1 MASSNRPPTARSAS
15 RAGLGL
21 TSSSRPLQHGLFSTA
36 SSSRTPSAGRV
47 GTAMPPSTARPGSR
61 GGSLT
66 PGGVLS
72 SQIKV
77 ADRPV
82 TQQGLSG
89 IKTAMKGPQRQIMDK
104 TYYLGVLRSK
114 TNELTTEIN
123 KLQEEV
129 EMYKQEKSVYLS
141 YEKRAEALAG
151 EIKDFQG
158 QLADYN
164 MVVDILNISTDM
176 AEVISHYSMLKVQN
190 DRDAQSIDKI
200 FTKRQAT
207 EKLIQDIDEDIQHEK
222 VVADDIMKYM
232 TQENQAKYMEMKAA
246 NEKLSQELVVQQ
258 QELDALNVKEESLR
272 AEIAHSGVKQKAV
285 KLYEEIHELKERR
298 DRMIAEDK
306 NMESPQEERER
317 LLKQVK
323 DDSQKIAIM
332 ERELAEVKEKTDYLK
347 KVIQRFD
354 TDLENH
360 QGEENWKY
368 KELKKREESMDNFL
382 ETSED
387 VKSQELERKAQIEA
401 NIVALLEHSSRNLNH
416 MKQISSVTNQELK
429 IMQED
434 LTFKSNEMQKSQSTA
449 KNLIT
454 ESQKLQMDLQ
464 KMELLEGKMVGELAS
479 LKDKIE
485 QTKAELEIY
494 NNLPALKAS
503 GEEKKKKLQDDKEK
517 LTKRNCAFKKI
528 MEHLNTEYETL
539 KKDLQENEIYSQL
552 TNLERKW
559 QHLEQNNFMMKEF
572 IAAKIQESDYQ
583 PIMKN
588 SRKLI
593 KEYNKAL
600 IEALQNTKN

>member
-1 MASSNRPPTARSAS
+1 MASGNRPPTARSAS
-15 RAGLGL
+15 RAGAGL
-21 TSSSRPLQHGLFSTA
+21 TSSSRPA
-36 SSSRTPSAGRV
+36 SSSRTPSAGRI

-129 EMYKQEKSVYLS
+129 EMYKQEKSIYLS

-164 MVVDILNISTDM
+164 MVVDILNTSTDM
-176 AEVISHYSMLKVQN
+176 AEVIRDYNMLKVQN
-190 DRDAQSIDKI
+190 DRDTQNIDKI
-200 FTKRQAT
+200 FTERQAT
-207 EKLIQDIDEDIQHEK
+207 EKLIQAVEEDIEREK
-222 VVADDIMKYM
+222 VVADDIMKDM
-232 TQENQAKYMEMKAA
+232 SQENQAKYLEIKAA

-272 AEIAHSGVKQKAV
+272 AEIAHSGVKQEAV
-285 KLYEEIHELKERR
+285 QLYEKLHELKERR

-306 NMESPQEERER
+306 NMESPQDERDR

-323 DDSQKIAIM
+323 DDSQKIASM
-332 ERELAEVKEKTDYLK
+332 ERQLAEVKEKIDYFK
-347 KVIQRFD
+347 KVIQRLD
-354 TDLENH
+354 TDLENYR
-360 QGEENWKY
+360 GEENWRY

-382 ETSED
+382 ATFEE
-387 VKSQELERKAQIEA
+387 VKNQELERKAQIEA

-416 MKQISSVTNQELK
+416 MKQISSVTNQDLK

-434 LTFKSNEMQKSQSTA
+434 LSFKSNEMQKSQSTA

-454 ESQKLQMDLQ
+454 ESQKLQLDLQ

-503 GEEKKKKLQDDKEK
+503 GEEKKKKLEDDKEK
-517 LTKRNCAFKKI
+517 LTKHSRAFKKI
-528 MEHLNTEYETL
+528 MELLNTEYEAL
-539 KKDLQENEIYSQL
+539 KKELQENETHSQL

-559 QHLEQNNFMMKEF
+559 QHHEQNNFMMKECILF
-572 IAAKIQESDYQ
+572 FKKQSFTHF
-583 PIMKN
+583 M
-588 SRKLI
+588 L
-593 KEYNKAL
+593 
-600 IEALQNTKN
+600 

>member
-1 MASSNRPPTARSAS
+1 MASSHRPPIARPSS
-15 RAGLGL
+15 RAGVGL
-21 TSSSRPLQHGLFSTA
+21 TARPA
-36 SSSRTPSAGRV
+36 SSSRTPSTTRI
-47 GTAMPPSTARPGSR
+47 GTGMPPSTSRPGSR
-61 GGSLT
+61 GGSST
-66 PGGVLS
+66 TGGVLS

-89 IKTAMKGPQRQIMDK
+89 MKTAMKGPQRQIMDK
-104 TYYLGVLRSK
+104 TYYLGLLRSK

-151 EIKDFQG
+151 EIKEFQG

-164 MVVDILNISTDM
+164 MIVDILNTNTDI
-176 AEVISHYSMLKVQN
+176 AEVIRDYNMLKVQN
-190 DRDAQSIDKI
+190 DRDAQSVDKI
-200 FTKRQAT
+200 FTERQAT
-207 EKLIQDIDEDIQHEK
+207 EKLIQAVEEDIEHEK
-222 VVADDIMKYM
+222 VVADDIIKDMS
-232 TQENQAKYMEMKAA
+232 QENQAKYMEMKTA
-246 NEKLSQELVVQQ
+246 NEKLSQELVAQQ
-258 QELDALNVKEESLR
+258 QELDALNVKEEALR
-272 AEIAHSGVKQKAV
+272 AEIAHSQVKQEAAQ
-285 KLYEEIHELKERR
+285 LYEKLHDLEERR
-298 DRMIAEDK
+298 NQMIAEHK

-323 DDSQKIAIM
+323 DDSQEIASM
-332 ERELAEVKEKTDYLK
+332 ERQLTEVREKTNHFK
-347 KVIQRFD
+347 KIIQRLD
-354 TDLENH
+354 MDLENH
-360 QGEENWKY
+360 QAGEENWKY
-368 KELKKREESMDNFL
+368 KELKKREESMDSFL
-382 ETSED
+382 ETFEE
-387 VKSQELERKAQIEA
+387 VKNQELERKAQIEA
-401 NIVALLEHSSRNLNH
+401 SIVALLEHSSRNVNH

-464 KMELLEGKMVGELAS
+464 KMELLEGKMVDELAS

-485 QTKAELEIY
+485 QTKRELEVY

-503 GEEKKKKLQDDKEK
+503 GEEKKKRLQDDKEK
-517 LTKRNCAFKKI
+517 LTKRSHAFKKM

-539 KKDLQENEIYSQL
+539 KRELQENETHSQL

-559 QHLEQNNFMMKEF
+559 QHHEQNNFMMKEF
-572 IAAKIQESDYQ
+572 IATKSQESDYQ

-588 SRKLI
+588 VRKLVT
-593 KEYNKAL
+593 EYNKAL

>member
-1 MASSNRPPTARSAS
+1 MASSHRPPIARSSS
-15 RAGLGL
+15 RAGIGL
-21 TSSSRPLQHGLFSTA
+21 TSRPA
-36 SSSRTPSAGRV
+36 SSSRTPSAARI

-66 PGGVLS
+66 AGGVLS

-141 YEKRAEALAG
+141 YEKRAEALAS
-151 EIKDFQG
+151 EIKEFQG
-158 QLADYN
+158 QLADFN
-164 MVVDILNISTDM
+164 MVMDILNTSTDM
-176 AEVISHYSMLKVQN
+176 AEVSRDYNMLKVQN
-190 DRDAQSIDKI
+190 DQDAQSMDKI
-200 FTKRQAT
+200 FTERQAT
-207 EKLIQDIDEDIQHEK
+207 EKLIQAVEEDIEHEK
-222 VVADDIMKYM
+222 VVADDIMKDM
-232 TQENQAKYMEMKAA
+232 SQEDQAKYMEMKAA

-258 QELDALNVKEESLR
+258 QELDVLNVKEENLR
-272 AEIAHSGVKQKAV
+272 AEIAQSGVKQEAV
-285 KLYEEIHELKERR
+285 HLYEKLHELKERR
-298 DRMIAEDK
+298 DQIIAEDK

-323 DDSQKIAIM
+323 DDSQKIASM
-332 ERELAEVKEKTDYLK
+332 ERQLAEVKEKSNHFK
-347 KVIQRFD
+347 KVIQQLD
-354 TDLENH
+354 MDLENH
-360 QGEENWKY
+360 REGEENWKY
-368 KELKKREESMDNFL
+368 RELKKSEENMDNFL
-382 ETSED
+382 ETFEE
-387 VKSQELERKAQIEA
+387 VKKQEFERKAQIEA

-449 KNLIT
+449 KNLVT

-464 KMELLEGKMVGELAS
+464 KMELLEGKMIGELAS

-485 QTKAELEIY
+485 QTKAELEVY

-503 GEEKKKKLQDDKEK
+503 GEEKEKRLQDDKEK
-517 LTKRNCAFKKI
+517 LTKRSHSFKKI
-528 MEHLNTEYETL
+528 MEQLNTEYETL
-539 KKDLQENEIYSQL
+539 KKELQENETHSQL

-559 QHLEQNNFMMKEF
+559 QHHEQNNFMMKEF
-572 IAAKIQESDYQ
+572 IATKSQESDYQ

-588 SRKLI
+588 VRKLVR
-593 KEYNKAL
+593 EYNKAL

>member
-1 MASSNRPPTARSAS
+1 MA
-15 RAGLGL
+15 LM
-21 TSSSRPLQHGLFSTA
+21 LQID
-36 SSSRTPSAGRV
+36 
-47 GTAMPPSTARPGSR
+47 GTVNSCSEMPPSTARPSSR

-104 TYYLGVLRSK
+104 TYYLGMLRNK
-114 TNELTTEIN
+114 TSDLKTEIN

-151 EIKDFQG
+151 ELKDLQG

-164 MVVDILNISTDM
+164 MVVDILNTSTDI
-176 AEVISHYSMLKVQN
+176 AEVIHDYNMLKVQN
-190 DRDAQSIDKI
+190 DREAQSIEKI
-200 FTKRQAT
+200 FTERQAT
-207 EKLIQDIDEDIQHEK
+207 EKLYQAVEEDINHEK
-222 VVADDIMKYM
+222 VLADDILKDMS
-232 TQENQAKYMEMKAA
+232 QENQAKYMEMKAT
-246 NEKLSQELVVQQ
+246 NEKLSQELIVQQ

-272 AEIAHSGVKQKAV
+272 AEIVQSGMKQRAV
-285 KLYEEIHELKERR
+285 QLYEEIHELKERR

-323 DDSQKIAIM
+323 DDSQKIASM
-332 ERELAEVKEKTDYLK
+332 ERQLAEVKEKTDYFK
-347 KVIQRFD
+347 KVIQRLD
-354 TDLENH
+354 MDLESNR
-360 QGEENWKY
+360 GEENWKY
-368 KELKKREESMDNFL
+368 KELKKKEESMDNFL
-382 ETSED
+382 ETFED
-387 VKSQELERKAQIEA
+387 VKNQELERKAQLEA

-434 LTFKSNEMQKSQSTA
+434 LTFKSDEMQKSQSTA

-517 LTKRNCAFKKI
+517 LTKRSHAFKKI
-528 MEHLNTEYETL
+528 MECLNTEYDTL
-539 KKDLQENEIYSQL
+539 KKELQENETHSQL

-572 IAAKIQESDYQ
+572 IATKSQESDYR

-588 SRKLI
+588 SRKLV
-593 KEYNKAL
+593 KEHNKAL

>member
-1 MASSNRPPTARSAS
+1 
-15 RAGLGL
+15 
-21 TSSSRPLQHGLFSTA
+21 
-36 SSSRTPSAGRV
+36 
-47 GTAMPPSTARPGSR
+47 MPPSTARPGSR

-66 PGGVLS
+66 PAGVLS

-164 MVVDILNISTDM
+164 MVVDILNTSTDM
-176 AEVISHYSMLKVQN
+176 AEVICDYNTLKVQN
-190 DRDAQSIDKI
+190 DREAQNIDKI

-207 EKLIQDIDEDIQHEK
+207 EKLIQAIEEDIQHEK

-232 TQENQAKYMEMKAA
+232 TQESQAKYMEMKAA

-285 KLYEEIHELKERR
+285 ELYEKLHELKERR

-317 LLKQVK
+317 LLKQARIEIVK
-323 DDSQKIAIM
+323 DDSQKIASM
-332 ERELAEVKEKTDYLK
+332 ERQLAEVKEKTDYLK
-347 KVIQRFD
+347 KVIQRLD
-354 TDLENH
+354 MDLENY

-382 ETSED
+382 ETFED
-387 VKSQELERKAQIEA
+387 VKNQELERKAQVEA

-464 KMELLEGKMVGELAS
+464 KMGLLEGKMIGELAS
-479 LKDKIE
+479 LKDQIE

-503 GEEKKKKLQDDKEK
+503 GEEKKKKLQNDKER
-517 LTKRNCAFKKI
+517 LTRRNHAFKKI
-528 MEHLNTEYETL
+528 MEHLNAEYETL
-539 KKDLQENEIYSQL
+539 KKELEENETHSQL

-572 IAAKIQESDYQ
+572 IAAKIQESDYH

-588 SRKLI
+588 SRKLV

-600 IEALQNTKN
+600 TEALQN

>member
-1 MASSNRPPTARSAS
+1 MANNHRPPMARS
-15 RAGLGL
+15 
-21 TSSSRPLQHGLFSTA
+21 SSSRNRADLL
-36 SSSRTPSAGRV
+36 SRP
-47 GTAMPPSTARPGSR
+47 MPPSTARPGSR
-61 GGSLT
+61 GGSFT

-89 IKTAMKGPQRQIMDK
+89 IKTAMKGPQRQILDK

-114 TNELTTEIN
+114 TNELTMEIN

-141 YEKRAEALAG
+141 YEKRAEALAS

-164 MVVDILNISTDM
+164 MVFSMIYYQLDCIST
-176 AEVISHYSMLKVQN
+176 YFFFKLKVQN
-190 DRDAQSIDKI
+190 DRDAQSMDKI
-200 FTKRQAT
+200 FTERQAT
-207 EKLIQDIDEDIQHEK
+207 EKLIQAVEEDIEREK
-222 VVADDIMKYM
+222 VVADDIMKDM
-232 TQENQAKYMEMKAA
+232 SQENQAKYMEMKAT
-246 NEKLSQELVVQQ
+246 NEKLSQELVIQQ
-258 QELDALNVKEESLR
+258 QELDALNEKEESLR
-272 AEIAHSGVKQKAV
+272 AEIAHSGVKQEAV
-285 KLYEEIHELKERR
+285 QLYEKLHELKERR
-298 DRMIAEDK
+298 DQMVAEDK

-317 LLKQVK
+317 LLKQARTENVF
-323 DDSQKIAIM
+323 M
-332 ERELAEVKEKTDYLK
+332 LAEVKEKTDHFK
-347 KVIQRFD
+347 KVIQRLD
-354 TDLENH
+354 MDLENH
-360 QGEENWKY
+360 RGNTT
-368 KELKKREESMDNFL
+368 RDVSFL
-382 ETSED
+382 FVQLPFVSKIQHVLIT
-387 VKSQELERKAQIEA
+387 VIGNTQ
-401 NIVALLEHSSRNLNH
+401 NLNH

-517 LTKRNCAFKKI
+517 LTKRSYAFKKI

-539 KKDLQENEIYSQL
+539 KKELQENETHSQL

-559 QHLEQNNFMMKEF
+559 QHHEQNNFMMKEF
-572 IAAKIQESDYQ
+572 IATKSQESDYQ

-588 SRKLI
+588 VRNLVR
-593 KEYNKAL
+593 EYNKAL

>member
-1 MASSNRPPTARSAS
+1 MASSNRPPTARSSS
-15 RAGLGL
+15 RAGVGL
-21 TSSSRPLQHGLFSTA
+21 TSSSRPA
-36 SSSRTPSAGRV
+36 SSSRTPSAGRI

-72 SQIKV
+72 SQVKV

-164 MVVDILNISTDM
+164 MVLDILNTSTDM
-176 AEVISHYSMLKVQN
+176 AEVIRDYNMLKVQN
-190 DRDAQSIDKI
+190 DRDTQSMDKV
-200 FTKRQAT
+200 FTERQVT
-207 EKLIQDIDEDIQHEK
+207 EKLIQAVEEDIKREK
-222 VVADDIMKYM
+222 VVADDIMKD
-232 TQENQAKYMEMKAA
+232 TSQENQAKYMEMKAA
-246 NEKLSQELVVQQ
+246 NEKLSQELIVQQ
-258 QELDALNVKEESLR
+258 QELDALNVEEESLR

-285 KLYEEIHELKERR
+285 QMYEKLHELKEHR
-298 DRMIAEDK
+298 DKMIAEDK
-306 NMESPQEERER
+306 NVESPQEERER
-317 LLKQVK
+317 LLNQVK
-323 DDSQKIAIM
+323 DDSQKIASM
-332 ERELAEVKEKTDYLK
+332 ERQLAEVKGKIDHFK
-347 KVIQRFD
+347 KVIQRLD
-354 TDLENH
+354 MDLENH
-360 QGEENWKY
+360 RGEENWKY
-368 KELKKREESMDNFL
+368 KELRKREESMDNFL
-382 ETSED
+382 ETFAD

-401 NIVALLEHSSRNLNH
+401 NVVALLELTSRNLNH

-449 KNLIT
+449 KSLIT

-517 LTKRNCAFKKI
+517 LTKCSHAFKKI
-528 MEHLNTEYETL
+528 MEHLNAQYETL
-539 KKDLQENEIYSQL
+539 KKELQENETHSQL

-559 QHLEQNNFMMKEF
+559 QHHEQNNFMMKEF
-572 IAAKIQESDYQ
+572 IATKSQESDYQ
-583 PIMKN
+583 PIKKN
-588 SRKLI
+588 VKKLV
-593 KEYNKAL
+593 KEYNQAL

>member
-1 MASSNRPPTARSAS
+1 
-15 RAGLGL
+15 
-21 TSSSRPLQHGLFSTA
+21 
-36 SSSRTPSAGRV
+36 
-47 GTAMPPSTARPGSR
+47 MPPSTARPGSR

-89 IKTAMKGPQRQIMDK
+89 IKTAVKGPQRQIMDK
-104 TYYLGVLRSK
+104 TYFLGVLRSK

-129 EMYKQEKSVYLS
+129 EMYKQEKAVYLS

-164 MVVDILNISTDM
+164 MVVDILNTSTDM
-176 AEVISHYSMLKVQN
+176 AEVIRDYNMLKVQN
-190 DRDAQSIDKI
+190 DRDAQSMDKI
-200 FTKRQAT
+200 FTERQAT
-207 EKLIQDIDEDIQHEK
+207 EKLIQSVEEDIKREK
-222 VVADDIMKYM
+222 VVADDIMKDM
-232 TQENQAKYMEMKAA
+232 SQENQAKYMEMKAA
-246 NEKLSQELVVQQ
+246 NEKLSQELIVQQ

-272 AEIAHSGVKQKAV
+272 AEVAHSGVKQEAV
-285 KLYEEIHELKERR
+285 QLYEKLHELKEHR
-298 DRMIAEDK
+298 DQMIAEDK

-317 LLKQVK
+317 LLKQARTENVVK
-323 DDSQKIAIM
+323 EDSQKIASM
-332 ERELAEVKEKTDYLK
+332 ERQLAEVKEKIDHFK
-347 KVIQRFD
+347 KVIQRLD
-354 TDLENH
+354 MDLENH
-360 QGEENWKY
+360 RGEENWKY

-382 ETSED
+382 ETFED
-387 VKSQELERKAQIEA
+387 VRNQELERKAQIEA

-434 LTFKSNEMQKSQSTA
+434 LTFKSHEMQKSQSTA

-517 LTKRNCAFKKI
+517 LTKRSRAFKKI

-539 KKDLQENEIYSQL
+539 KKELQENETHSQL

-559 QHLEQNNFMMKEF
+559 QHHEQNNFMMKEF
-572 IAAKIQESDYQ
+572 IATKSQESDYQ

-588 SRKLI
+588 VKKLV

-600 IEALQNTKN
+600 IDALQN